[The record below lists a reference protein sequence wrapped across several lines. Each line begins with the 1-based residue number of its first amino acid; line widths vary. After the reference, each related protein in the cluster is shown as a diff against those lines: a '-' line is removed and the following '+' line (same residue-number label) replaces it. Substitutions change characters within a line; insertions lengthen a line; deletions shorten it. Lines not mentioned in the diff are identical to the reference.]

1 MLKYTC
7 DDLFV
12 WVLKRADPGLTGA
25 AMPLLYQIGFDD
37 DDNDADDVVIS

>member
-12 WVLKRADPGLTGA
+12 WVLKRADPGLTGT
-25 AMPLLYQIGFDD
+25 AMPLLYQIDFD
-37 DDNDADDVVIS
+37 DDNDADDLVIS